1 MSEKDLRLSACYIK
15 RAQTMLEQTRLTS
28 LGQARWGE
36 EEGPESLLR
45 AGKAGMQNEV

>member
-15 RAQTMLEQTRLTS
+15 RAHTLEQTRLTS

-36 EEGPESLLR
+36 EEGPESL
-45 AGKAGMQNEV
+45 